1 MEKGKTGSRARLP
14 NPPKS
19 PRITKAL
26 LKECRW
32 VLNTIDWTLFL
43 HRKLEAPALGIPD
56 EWRREVQERM
66 TTCLAHLNTWIIEER
81 KKAKRRREERRNG
94 VE

>member
-1 MEKGKTGSRARLP
+1 MASSYAKIP

-19 PRITKAL
+19 PKITKAL

-43 HRKLEAPALGIPD
+43 HRKLEAPALGISD
-56 EWRREVQERM
+56 EWRTEVQERM
-66 TTCLAHLNTWIIEER
+66 TACRAHLNTWFIEER
-81 KKAKRRREERRNG
+81 RKAKRRREERRNDT
-94 VE
+94 E

>member
-1 MEKGKTGSRARLP
+1 MASSYAKIP

-32 VLNTIDWTLFL
+32 VLNTIDYTLFL
-43 HRKLEAPALGIPD
+43 HRKLEAPALGISD
-56 EWRREVQERM
+56 EWRTEVQERM
-66 TTCLAHLNTWIIEER
+66 TACLAHLNTWLIEELR
-81 KKAKRRREERRNG
+81 KTKKRREERRYG
-94 VE
+94 TE

>member
-1 MEKGKTGSRARLP
+1 MASSYAKIP

-32 VLNTIDWTLFL
+32 VLNAIEWKLFTG
-43 HRKLEAPALGIPD
+43 RKLEAPALGIPD
-56 EWRREVQERM
+56 EWRWEVHERM
-66 TTCLAHLNTWIIEER
+66 IACLAHLNTWLIEER
-81 KKAKRRREERRNG
+81 RKAKKRREERRNDI
-94 VE
+94 E

>member
-1 MEKGKTGSRARLP
+1 MASSYAKIP

-32 VLNTIDWTLFL
+32 VLNTIDYTLFL
-43 HRKLEAPALGIPD
+43 RRKLEAPALGIPD
-56 EWRREVQERM
+56 EWRDEVQERM
-66 TTCLAHLNTWIIEER
+66 TACLAHLNTWIIEER

-94 VE
+94 TE

>member
-1 MEKGKTGSRARLP
+1 MEKGKTGPGSHARLP

-19 PRITKAL
+19 QRITKAL

-32 VLNTIDWTLFL
+32 VLNEIDWTLFL

-56 EWRREVQERM
+56 EWRREVHERM
-66 TTCLAHLNTWIIEER
+66 IACLAHLNTWHDNE
-81 KKAKRRREERRNG
+81 RRRHGKARKR
-94 VE
+94 